1 MKVFILAGEA
11 SGDLLGA
18 QVIKALRDK
27 YGAALEL
34 QGLGGDAM
42 RAAGL
47 TPLFDM
53 SEMAVM
59 GLVEVLRHYRRLN
72 RRLNDLKQAIEA
84 FSPHVL
90 LTIDA
95 QGLSYRLGKHFK
107 DAPFR
112 KVQLVAPTVWAWKP
126 ERAAKA
132 ASYLDQMACLFPFEP
147 KYFAAEGL
155 PATYVGHPALNLQN
169 PGSKW
174 AARAQLGLAAGE
186 TWAAVLPGSRAMEVR
201 QLCPVFGRLAHAAY
215 AQGDL
220 HGVLIPVAGPVRDLV
235 QSWAKTLNLPT
246 RILAEPQERA
256 LLPAA
261 DLALA
266 ASGTVSLELSAQG
279 IPTLL
284 AYRFHWLTWLY
295 IRGKLSI
302 DFMGL
307 TNLLAGQE
315 IQQEFKLNVKT
326 EADLRSA
333 FEGLLRSPE
342 RQAKVRAA
350 QYEALKSLE
359 IEDGQDFGARVAALV

>member
-1 MKVFILAGEA
+1 MKVFVLAGEA

-18 QVIKALRDK
+18 QVITALREK
-27 YGAALEL
+27 YGNALEL

-72 RRLNDLKQAIEA
+72 RRLTQLKEAIA
-84 FSPHVL
+84 TFNPDVL
-90 LTIDA
+90 LMIDA

-107 DAPFR
+107 DADFK

-132 ASYLDQMACLFPFEP
+132 ATYLDHLACLFPFEP
-147 KYFAAEGL
+147 PYFTAEGL
-155 PATYVGHPALNLQN
+155 PATYVGHPALKLQN
-169 PGSKW
+169 TVPK
-174 AARAQLGLAAGE
+174 AEARAKLSLPEGE
-186 TWAAVLPGSRAMEVR
+186 IWAAVLPGSRAMEVR
-201 QLCPVFGRLAHAAY
+201 QLCPVFARLIHQAHDKG
-215 AQGDL
+215 QL
-220 HGVLIPVAGPVRDLV
+220 KGVLIPVAGPVRDKV
-235 QSWAKTLNLPT
+235 TAWAKALRLPVK
-246 RILAEPQERA
+246 ILDTPEDRA

-279 IPTLL
+279 IPSLL
-284 AYRFHWLTWLY
+284 AYRFHPLTWRY
-295 IRGKLSI
+295 IRGKLSV

-307 TNLLAGQE
+307 TNLLAGKE

-326 EADLRSA
+326 EVELKEAFGELITSEDQREMVRSA
-333 FEGLLRSPE
+333 
-342 RQAKVRAA
+342 
-350 QYEALKSLE
+350 QYAALKALH
-359 IEDGQDFGARVAALV
+359 IGDDLDFGARVAALI